1 MNKIIYYIDVLL
13 AHNVSEEFT
22 YKYETIEKPRV
33 GMIVL
38 APLRSG
44 EKVGIITKVNSVLND
59 SKIKLKF
66 IKEISPEYRLNSK
79 MIKFLNWVSNYNLI
93 DRGLVLKMILSHSK
107 FYFKKK
113 KTKELTSN
121 IKKNVKTIKLSLE
134 QKRASQ
140 DILKIFQQQNFK
152 PVLLDGVPGSGK
164 TEVYFDVIK
173 NFVKDGEQVL
183 IMFPEVSLTGDFVNR
198 IEERFGFSPVVWHSK
213 ISTAYKTKVLKS
225 IIDGTSQ
232 IIVGARSSLFLPY
245 KNLSMIVLDEEHDS
259 SYKQEEQGIY
269 HARDMSVVKSSIEDI
284 PIILASATPSLETIF
299 NVMNKKYNKVSIK
312 NKYFNQEE
320 NEIFIVNMKKEK
332 LKKDQWLSER
342 LIKEISQTL
351 KKKQQTLL
359 YINKRGY
366 APVIICKSCGHK
378 ITCKNCS
385 SYLVEHLNNKK
396 LLCHHCG
403 HSILTRGL
411 ECPSCQ
417 NNDSH
422 FIDYGAGIEKIFTEI
437 SKTFPLAKI
446 CLFSSDHIKSQ
457 DELEIKVKQIKDHE
471 YDIIIGTQLITKGYH
486 FPNLA
491 CVGVIDADMTL
502 KGGDLRASEK
512 TYQALYQVSGRA
524 GRAQTKGRVIIQ
536 TYYPENETIQSLAQL
551 DRDAFYEN
559 EIYYRK
565 LNNLPPSGKMAAV
578 IVSGNNIAK
587 VREQCSIMF
596 GSIPN
601 ISELEIYGP
610 APAPLSKLKGRHRQR
625 FLIHDKK
632 ARNMQKIVNAWL
644 KNSKSLSSVNI
655 SVDIDPFSFV

>member
-44 EKVGIITKVNSVLND
+44 EKIGIITKVNSILND

-140 DILKIFQQQNFK
+140 DILKIFQQRNFK

-213 ISTAYKTKVLKS
+213 ISTAYKTKVLKN

-332 LKKDQWLSER
+332 LKKDQWLSEK

-385 SYLVEHLNNKK
+385 SYLVEHLKNKK

-403 HSILTRGL
+403 HSILTKGL
-411 ECPSCQ
+411 ECPSCH

-422 FIDYGAGIEKIFTEI
+422 FVDYGAGIEKIFTEV

-457 DELEIKVKQIKDHE
+457 DDLEIKVKQIKDHK

-491 CVGVIDADMTL
+491 CVGIVDADMTL

-565 LNNLPPSGKMAAV
+565 LNNLPPSGKMAAI